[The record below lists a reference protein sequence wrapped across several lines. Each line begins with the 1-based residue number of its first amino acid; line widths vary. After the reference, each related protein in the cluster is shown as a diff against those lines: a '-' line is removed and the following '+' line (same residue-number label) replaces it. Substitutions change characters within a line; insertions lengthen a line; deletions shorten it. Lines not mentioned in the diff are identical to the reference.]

1 MPIRRSGIEIS
12 HSKGYSTSAK
22 IATGQ
27 QNTNS
32 KHQSTKP
39 MKSFMSYEYPSRP
52 DFSTCDLGRARY
64 GLVRLP
70 RPRLKSC
77 VSAIKALTLQL
88 RRVSLPTEAGMK
100 KATSIGEYL
109 IHRLA
114 AHGVRHVFGIP
125 GDYVLGFYE
134 QLLHSPIRIVNT
146 CDEQGAGFAADAY
159 ARVRGLGVVCVTYCV
174 GGLKVANTT
183 AEAFAEK
190 SPVVVIS
197 GAPGMKEREKNPLL
211 HHKVREFD
219 TQKKVFEQLTIAST
233 VLSDPQTAFQEID
246 RVLHAALRY
255 KRPVYI
261 ELPRDVVALPGIPH
275 HRPREIHE
283 TSDRHTLREALGEA
297 VEMINR
303 ASKPVIL
310 ADVEV
315 HRFGLQNAL
324 LGLAAKTD
332 IPVAATILGKS
343 VIGEQ
348 HPFYMGVYEGA
359 MGRDDVR
366 RYVETSDCVILLGA
380 FMTDINLG
388 IYTAR
393 LDPARSIYATSE
405 KLSIRYHT
413 YENVRFKDF
422 VHGLLK
428 AKLRRRA
435 PGRIPRPRPLAA
447 RPNVRGKSKVTVKS
461 LFQRLNEFLDERK
474 VVVADIGDALFGAA
488 DLFIHQ
494 RTEFLGPAYYASMG
508 FAVPAGIG
516 AQLANPKL
524 RPLVLVG
531 DGAFQMTG
539 MELATAARY
548 KLNPIVVVL
557 NNRGYGTE
565 RQIHDGPYNDL
576 WLWNFSRIPEILGAG
591 CGFEVETEEQ
601 LDQALLAAG
610 RFTDGFCLLDV
621 KLKPLD
627 RSPAL
632 QRLAERLAKRL

>member
-1 MPIRRSGIEIS
+1 
-12 HSKGYSTSAK
+12 
-22 IATGQ
+22 
-27 QNTNS
+27 
-32 KHQSTKP
+32 
-39 MKSFMSYEYPSRP
+39 
-52 DFSTCDLGRARY
+52 
-64 GLVRLP
+64 
-70 RPRLKSC
+70 
-77 VSAIKALTLQL
+77 
-88 RRVSLPTEAGMK
+88 MK
-100 KATSIGEYL
+100 KATSIGDYL
-109 IHRLA
+109 IQRLD

-159 ARVRGLGVVCVTYCV
+159 ARVRGLGAVCVTYCV

-233 VLSDPQTAFQEID
+233 VLSDSQTAFQEID

-261 ELPRDVVALPGIPH
+261 ELPRDIVSLPGIPH
-275 HRPREIHE
+275 HTPREFHE
-283 TSDRHTLREALGEA
+283 ASDRQTLREALAEA
-297 VEMINR
+297 VEMINC

-315 HRFGLQNAL
+315 HRFGLQIAL
-324 LGLAAKTD
+324 LRLAEKTN
-332 IPVAATILGKS
+332 IPVAATIMGKS

-388 IYTAR
+388 IYTAQ

-428 AKLRRRA
+428 AKLCRRA
-435 PGRIPRPRPLAA
+435 PAKIPRPQPMAA
-447 RPNVRGKSKVTVKS
+447 LPNVRGKNKVTVKS
-461 LFQRLNEFLDERK
+461 LFQRLNAFLDERT

-488 DLFIHQ
+488 DLFIHH

-516 AQLANPKL
+516 AQLANPRL

-548 KLNPIVVVL
+548 DLNPIVVVL

-565 RQIHDGPYNDL
+565 RQIQDGPYNDL
-576 WLWNFSRIPEILGAG
+576 WLWNFSRVPEILGAG
-591 CGFEVETEEQ
+591 RGFEVETEEQ
-601 LDQALLAAG
+601 LDQALRAAE
-610 RFTDGFCLLDV
+610 RYTDGFCLLDV
-621 KLKPLD
+621 KLEPLD